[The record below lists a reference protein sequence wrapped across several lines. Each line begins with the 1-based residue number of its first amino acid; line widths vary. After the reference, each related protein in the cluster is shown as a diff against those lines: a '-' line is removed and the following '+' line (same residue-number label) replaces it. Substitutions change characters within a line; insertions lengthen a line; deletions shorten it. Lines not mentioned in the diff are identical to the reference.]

1 MDEYII
7 ILDRYDDLRRTLA
20 NIIRLARLKKVDSL
34 GKVFYLRKIWAVGPS
49 HIMMVYNLSRSHPR
63 KESVP
68 IAVFIKW
75 YNDQQERSLFLR
87 IENDGD
93 GGILQVI

>member
-1 MDEYII
+1 MAIYLSRSHPRKESAPM
-7 ILDRYDDLRRTLA
+7 RY
-20 NIIRLARLKKVDSL
+20 
-34 GKVFYLRKIWAVGPS
+34 
-49 HIMMVYNLSRSHPR
+49 LSRSHPR

-87 IENDGD
+87 IEKDGD
-93 GGILQVI
+93 GGILQVIWGKDLEKSWIIPKENLSYLSAMKYSNLSD